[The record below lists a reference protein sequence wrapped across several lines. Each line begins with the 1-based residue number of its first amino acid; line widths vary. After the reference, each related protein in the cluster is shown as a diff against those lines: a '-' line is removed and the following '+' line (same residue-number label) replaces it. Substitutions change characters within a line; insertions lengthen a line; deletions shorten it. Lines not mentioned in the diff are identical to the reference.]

1 MGRHPR
7 GDTGEEAVSGP
18 AVVGQRFSRWRFV
31 AMLQASEMIA
41 IGTAAVIALAVARH
55 QNALPAPTNREC
67 LGFIILIVVVVQ
79 CVLHSLDL
87 YRFDT
92 ISQPIRSVTMAV
104 FAWSIAMG
112 PLLLQAQ
119 TRDLSG
125 QGARFWVVTWSTIGI
140 VAIGSLRAFAALAA
154 AHLHRA
160 GRLGHSVCIIGT
172 GSEARSCA
180 LELRRQCVGVVLVG
194 YFSPV
199 AEEAEQAQPQYL
211 GDLTDLADFLASQRV
226 DEILVAT
233 RSDLAPLVDSLRC
246 LPVRVS
252 LLPSALDMTPS
263 WVLRGDDNLG
273 KTPLFRVNIRPL
285 EGWRWV
291 LKDTQDRLLALLLLL
306 LFGPLLLIIAA
317 AIRLSSPGPAIF
329 RQTREGYA
337 GRTFRIFKFRT
348 MHAADCIATDSLPSA
363 TRGDPRIF
371 PLGALLRRTSLDELP
386 QLLNVLLGDM
396 WLVGPRPH
404 SPLSKAAG
412 KYFTDAVALY
422 KSRYR
427 VKPGMTG
434 WAQVNGWRGSIDTIE
449 QIEQRVLHDLYY
461 IENWSVLLDLQILIR
476 TGWGGFV
483 HQNAY

>member
-1 MGRHPR
+1 MNGR
-7 GDTGEEAVSGP
+7 GVAGP
-18 AVVGQRFSRWRFV
+18 RFSRWRFV
-31 AMLQASEMIA
+31 AVLQVSEMIA
-41 IGTAAVIALAVARH
+41 VGSAAVIALAIARQ
-55 QNALPAPTNREC
+55 QNAHASPTNREC
-67 LGFIILIVVVVQ
+67 LEFIIIIVVALQ
-79 CVLHSLDL
+79 YMLRSLDL

-92 ISQPIRSVTMAV
+92 INQPIRSVTMAV
-104 FAWSIAMG
+104 FAWSVAMG
-112 PLLLQAQ
+112 PLILQ
-119 TRDLSG
+119 TKDLPE
-125 QGARFWVVTWSTIGI
+125 QEARLWVVTWSAVGV
-140 VAIGSLRAFAALAA
+140 VAIGLLRTFAALAG

-172 GSEARSCA
+172 GSEARSSA
-180 LELRRQCVGVVLVG
+180 LELRRQCVGVFLLG

-199 AEEAEQAQPQYL
+199 AEKAEQAEPQYL
-211 GDLTDLADFLASQRV
+211 GDLTELAGFLTSQRV

-233 RSDLAPLVDSLRC
+233 GHDLARLIDSVRC

-252 LLPSALDMTPS
+252 LLPCALGMTRS

-273 KTPLFRVNIRPL
+273 KTPLFRVNVRPL
-285 EGWRWV
+285 EGWRWA

-306 LFGPLLLIIAA
+306 LLGPLLLVIAA

-329 RQTREGYA
+329 RQIREGYA

-348 MHAADCIATDSLPSA
+348 MHAADCIATASLPSA
-363 TRGDPRIF
+363 TRDDPRIF

-422 KSRYR
+422 RSRYR

-449 QIEQRVLHDLYY
+449 QIEQRILHDLYY
-461 IENWSVLLDLQILIR
+461 IENWSLLLDLHILIR
-476 TGWGGFV
+476 TGWSGFV